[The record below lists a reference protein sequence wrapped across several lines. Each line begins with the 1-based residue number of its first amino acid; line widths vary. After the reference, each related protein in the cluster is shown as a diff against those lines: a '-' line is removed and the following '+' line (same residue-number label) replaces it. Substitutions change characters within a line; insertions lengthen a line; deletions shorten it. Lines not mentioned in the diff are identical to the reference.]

1 MTQTNKDNYLV
12 ISALG
17 EDHPGIV
24 NRFTQAI
31 HESGANIADSRM
43 TTLGGE
49 FAILLLVS
57 APWNAIAKLE
67 DQLPGIGKSLEL
79 TVSSKRTSAQKEAP
93 EQLPYHVEVVAIDTP
108 GIVYRLSDFF
118 SGQGCNI
125 HDLQTNRYLA
135 AHTGAPLFSLHMAI
149 NLPRDKSV
157 SQIREQFFTLCDELN
172 LDGIIE
178 PIKL

>member
-1 MTQTNKDNYLV
+1 M

-17 EDHPGIV
+17 EDRPGIV
-24 NRFTQAI
+24 NKFTQAI

-43 TTLGGE
+43 TILGGE

-67 DQLPGIGKSLEL
+67 DHIPALAKTLDL
-79 TVSSKRTSAQKEAP
+79 TASCKRTSARKDAP
-93 EQLPYHVEVVAIDTP
+93 EQLPYHVEVIAIDTP
-108 GIVYRLSDFF
+108 GIVYRVSDFF
-118 SGQGCNI
+118 SSQGCNI
-125 HDLQTNRYLA
+125 QDLQTSRYLA
-135 AHTGAPLFSLHMAI
+135 AHTGAPLFSMHMTL
-149 NLPRDKSV
+149 NLPRDKPI
-157 SQIREQFFTLCDELN
+157 SQMREQFFSLCDELN